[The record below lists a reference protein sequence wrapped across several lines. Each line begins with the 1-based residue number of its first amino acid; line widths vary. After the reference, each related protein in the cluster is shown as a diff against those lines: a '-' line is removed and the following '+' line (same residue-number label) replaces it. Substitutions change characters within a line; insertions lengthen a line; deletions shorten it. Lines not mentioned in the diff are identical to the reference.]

1 MERAYWNNEVAER
14 LGMGKS
20 TLRRW
25 CLELEKQGYTFT
37 KGEQDSRAFLEQD
50 VLLLEKIKKLQSEG
64 SKLENAIEQVLSER
78 EQAPPTPVNT
88 PRSSELDLST
98 EREKLKQELLQEI
111 KQELLGTEQRI
122 LKRLEER
129 DQLLMQHVREVQE
142 TKKLIAAATE
152 EKKNWLTK
160 LFGK

>member
-1 MERAYWNNEVAER
+1 MEKAYWNNEVAER
-14 LGMGKS
+14 LEMGKS

-64 SKLENAIEQVLSER
+64 SKLENAIKQVLSER
-78 EQAPPTPVNT
+78 EQLPLTPVDT
-88 PRSSELDLST
+88 PRSPELDFST

-122 LKRLEER
+122 LERLEKR
-129 DQLLMQHVREVQE
+129 DQLLIQHVREIQE
-142 TKKLIAAATE
+142 TKRMVAAVQ
-152 EKKNWLTK
+152 EKKWWEFWK
-160 LFGK
+160 

>member
-1 MERAYWNNEVAER
+1 MEKAYWNNEVAER

-50 VLLLEKIKKLQSEG
+50 VLILEKIKKLQGEG
-64 SKLENAIEQVLSER
+64 NKLESAIGQVLSEK
-78 EQAPPTPVNT
+78 EQASLTPMNT
-88 PRSSELDLST
+88 PRSLELDFST

-111 KQELLGTEQRI
+111 KQDLLSTEQRI
-122 LKRLEER
+122 LERLEKR
-129 DQLLMQHVREVQE
+129 DQLLIQHVREIQE
-142 TKKLIAAATE
+142 TKRMIAAAQ
-152 EKKNWLTK
+152 EKKWWEFWK
-160 LFGK
+160 K